1 MAYVLCLIAG
11 IVLGSELTV
20 RAGKRDW
27 LEDLMPRVRTK
38 TACDE
43 PAHSAKT

>member
-38 TACDE
+38 SADNE
-43 PAHSAKT
+43 PTRSAKT